1 MPTEPTV
8 NVPQTAAPS
17 LPITLAHAWHLAA
30 WIAGL
35 FSVIVGLL
43 LLVGYVRIRSDNP
56 LTSIVIVDLKAK
68 LREAPTERTLT
79 DQIRQADFAQR
90 NRYFKYQ
97 SRKKAGVFLLFGGV
111 AALVLSVRSKDA
123 LRKSLPHPKPN
134 PGDSTSCVQSRAR
147 WSVATTGA
155 AVASLL
161 LAVAIR
167 WTPAVPQASGLAATP
182 AEGSSTAG
190 PDFAP
195 GSEYAANWPRFRGP
209 YGNGF
214 FAGTNLPSR
223 WDSKTG
229 NGVVW
234 KVPVPGQG
242 VNSPIVWHE
251 SVYLSAADATERS
264 IICVERKSG
273 KTIWKQT
280 LPPTTTTAPEI
291 QRPPATGYAAPTL
304 ATDGRRVY
312 AIFSDAELAAFSLDG
327 KRLWVKN
334 LGPLRNS
341 YGHASSLATWRDRV
355 IVQLDQGESDES
367 KSRLFALNG
376 RTGDIIWQRP
386 RKVGASWA
394 SPLVVEAGGKA
405 QVITLAVPDVIS
417 YDATNGGELWRVE
430 GLNGEITP
438 SPAFAEGLIFAL
450 SPSEKLLAIKPDG
463 TGNITR
469 THCVW
474 TNEDGIPDI
483 TSPATDGRL
492 MFNVTSSG
500 VLTCLDVK
508 DGKKQWEHDLELEF
522 HASPAIAEGKLY
534 LFGLKGT
541 ALIVEAGRQFKELF
555 RTEMGEGFEAS
566 PAFADGQIFVRGET
580 NLWCLESS
588 PERLVSK

>member
-1 MPTEPTV
+1 MPAEPTV
-8 NVPQTAAPS
+8 NVPQANAPS
-17 LPITLAHAWHLAA
+17 LPIALARAWHFAA

-35 FSVIVGLL
+35 FSLIVGLVL
-43 LLVGYVRIRSDNP
+43 IVGYVRIRSDNP
-56 LTSIVIVDLKAK
+56 LSSLALADLKAR
-68 LREAPTERTLT
+68 LRETPTEQSLK
-79 DQIRQADFAQR
+79 DEIRQADFAQR

-97 SRKKAGVFLLFGGV
+97 SRKRVGVFLLIGGV
-111 AALVLSVRSKDA
+111 AAFVFSIGAGDA
-123 LRKSLPHPKPN
+123 LRKSLPQPKPDS
-134 PGDSTSCVQSRAR
+134 GDSTASIQRRAR
-147 WSVATTGA
+147 WSVAATGA
-155 AVASLL
+155 AVATLL
-161 LAVAIR
+161 LAVSVR
-167 WTPAVPQASGLAATP
+167 WTPAVPQVLHRAPPSAEATS
-182 AEGSSTAG
+182 AD
-190 PDFAP
+190 PDFAS
-195 GSEYAANWPRFRGP
+195 GVEYAANWPRFRGP
-209 YGNGF
+209 DGNGF

-242 VNSPIVWHE
+242 VNSPIVWQE
-251 SVYLSAADATERS
+251 SVYLSGADATERS
-264 IICVERKSG
+264 LICVEKKSG

-280 LPPTTTTAPEI
+280 LPRSTTTAPEI
-291 QRPPATGYAAPTL
+291 QKPPATGFAAPTL

-312 AIFSDAELAAFSLDG
+312 AIFSDAELVAFSLDG
-327 KRLWVKN
+327 KLLWVKN
-334 LGPLRNS
+334 LGPLKNS
-341 YGHASSLATWRDRV
+341 YGHASSVATWRDRV
-355 IVQLDQGESDES
+355 IAQLDQGESEES

-376 RTGDIIWQRP
+376 RTGDIVWQRP

-394 SPLVVEAGGKA
+394 SPLVVEAGSKA
-405 QVITLAVPDVIS
+405 QVITLAVPAIIS
-417 YDATNGGELWRVE
+417 YAAMDGAELWRVE
-430 GLNGEITP
+430 GVNGEVTP
-438 SPAFAEGLIFAL
+438 SPAFADGLIFAL

-463 TGNITR
+463 IGNITR

-474 TNEDGIPDI
+474 TNEDSIPDI

-492 MFNVTSSG
+492 LFNLTSSG
-500 VLTCLDVK
+500 VLTCLDVT

-522 HASPAIAEGKLY
+522 HASPAVADGKLY
-534 LFGLKGT
+534 LFSLKGT